1 MFHPMMRW
9 APSNS
14 LQKRRILA
22 CALLLGVFACAALPG
37 VSDASRKFRGVGFS
51 TVIPNSWKIGNGKN
65 GDTRLYGASARRKKS
80 NDLIN
85 SMALGVSVVPVT
97 DLERQLGRKLPSS
110 PQEILGLL
118 MSAPQNAQSPSVAV
132 PIRSSVLGGR
142 AAASGALEF
151 SAGGTI
157 VLQSETVS
165 VYRNRIYL
173 VAFNIDKRL
182 QYRALPILARAHRH
196 WRWR

>member
-9 APSNS
+9 ALSNS

-22 CALLLGVFACAALPG
+22 CALLLAVLACAALPG

-51 TVIPNSWKIGNGKN
+51 TVIPSSWKIGNGKN
-65 GDTRLYGASARRKKS
+65 GDTRLYGASSRGTKG
-80 NDLIN
+80 NTTIN
-85 SMALGVSVVPVT
+85 SLAIGVSVVPVT
-97 DLERQLGRKLPSS
+97 DFERQLGRKLPSS
-110 PQEILGLL
+110 PEEILGLL
-118 MSAPQNAQSPSVAV
+118 MSAPQGAQNPSVTV
-132 PIRSSVLGGR
+132 PIRSSVLAGR

-173 VAFNIDKRL
+173 LAFNIDKRL
-182 QYRALPILARAHRH
+182 QYQALPILARAHRH